1 MKHILSS
8 YLNKTIEI
16 HIGGSMTIKG
26 KLLDIVDDLVR
37 IETQDETT
45 CYVPLDKI
53 HMFYE
58 VKEKDKPVGFVTQSG
73 HRE

>member
-26 KLLDIVDDLVR
+26 KLLDIVDDLAK
-37 IETQDETT
+37 IEAQDETT

-53 HMFYE
+53 HMVCE
-58 VKEKDKPVGFVTQSG
+58 VKEKDKPVGFVTKSG
-73 HRE
+73 HKE